1 MKSLLVL
8 LLLTVATQSTASAP
22 VGATYTTQRLVVLTF
37 EGSKAKTVFF
47 INAGQTKE
55 AINAI
60 IKQKTRE
67 AVQKCPKT
75 LKFSSHE
82 TAFPEIITD
91 HYLDANYPEHASI
104 KLHVIEYEVP
114 KRSSRF

>member
-22 VGATYTTQRLVVLTF
+22 VGDPYTATRLVVLTF
-37 EGSKAKTVFF
+37 EGSKAKAIFS
-47 INAGQTKE
+47 IKSGQTKE
-55 AINAI
+55 VINAL
-60 IKQKTRE
+60 IKKKTRE
-67 AVQKCPKT
+67 TVQKCPKT
-75 LKFSSHE
+75 LQFSSHE
-82 TAFPEIITD
+82 TAFPEVITD
-91 HYLDANYPEHASI
+91 DYLEVHYPEHASI